1 MVSKILGGKLK
12 NLLIIDFFYNKKNIF
27 FYVIDYMI
35 TCPVNYMVDK
45 FSENGNSVYYYFFK
59 EVKYTNVHKFNKYIQ

>member
-1 MVSKILGGKLK
+1 
-12 NLLIIDFFYNKKNIF
+12 
-27 FYVIDYMI
+27 MI

-59 EVKYTNVHKFNKYIQ
+59 EVKCTNVHKFNKYIQ

>member
-1 MVSKILGGKLK
+1 
-12 NLLIIDFFYNKKNIF
+12 
-27 FYVIDYMI
+27 MI

-59 EVKYTNVHKFNKYIQ
+59 EVKYINVQKFNKYSIGSFELINNVIIFRERMTVLGVAGWVQW